1 MMKTIKFGPNK
12 KMKLGQPLDTWLTAG
27 LRDFAVPEAVGSSAR
42 VFALDYKPLNG
53 DFNNYPAIKI
63 MRPDKLDYALPLFR
77 NEIQILDQ
85 MQDVEGITP
94 LLGVGYLKVEEG
106 VWPKEIAPLSISL
119 ENEASAANLAG
130 IADLYNPQDVE
141 VFLDELDERVPNEWL
156 AFLIT
161 PRRWEDNL
169 YLRCDAGYTR
179 GDFHLSFPMVN
190 GLMAAVQMVNI
201 LQAAHDKNIVYLDHK
216 ILHYYWNEPRQQV
229 YVLDWNIGR
238 QVQNGDAREV
248 YEFDILQFS
257 ARALHHLLTGRQA
270 PGSLKVGPNKPEDIQ
285 NAPHTYE
292 PVWTYDDQKRLTE
305 DEMNVLGQAIQ
316 GKFKTTG
323 DLAGALQKLYNQ
335 RQSQA

>member
-1 MMKTIKFGPNK
+1 MVTIKFGPNK

-42 VFALDYKPLNG
+42 VFELDYKPLNG
-53 DFNNYPAIKI
+53 EFNNYPAIKV
-63 MRPDKLDYALPLFR
+63 MRPDKIEYALPLFR

-85 MQDVEGITP
+85 MQDVQGITP

-130 IADLYNPQDVE
+130 VADLYDPQDVE
-141 VFLDELDERVPNEWL
+141 SFLDELDERVANEWL

-179 GDFHLSFPMVN
+179 GDFHLSYPIAD
-190 GLMAAVQMVNI
+190 GLKAAVQMANI
-201 LQAAHDKNIVYLDHK
+201 LQAAHDRQIVYLDHK
-216 ILHYYWNEPRQQV
+216 ILHYYWNEPRQRV
-229 YVLDWNIGR
+229 FVLDWNIGR
-238 QVQNGDAREV
+238 QVSNGDAREV

-270 PGSLKVGPNKPEDIQ
+270 PGSLKVGPNKPEEIQ

-316 GKFKTTG
+316 GTFKTAG
-323 DLAGALQKLYNQ
+323 DLADALQKLYNQ